1 MTILNLNAKPYQQKF
16 FVSQKRFPC
25 LKAGIGTGKTM
36 WGLLKVFDYCQRYP
50 DSLALITRKEY
61 TDLRDSTIK
70 DFKTYFGIEPN
81 SNKEVYF
88 PNKSIAMFR
97 HGSELNVLKNIN
109 LSIALM
115 EQGEE
120 FDSEEPFDFIRD
132 RLRRSNAPYRQLCVI
147 ANANGHNWIWRRWK
161 AERPNDEYD
170 LTEATTFDN
179 ADNLP
184 VDFIEDIKRMEI
196 ESPNHYRRMV
206 MNDDDCQDIDDLLI
220 NEVMLEKLKGVHNFQ
235 FNNIRLIAC
244 DPSSGGDECPLKVF
258 DNTEEIEQKILHER
272 DTMKIVGEL
281 GVMAGRHKLDT
292 VAIDVI
298 GIGKGVAD
306 RAKETGLKVI
316 EIQSAEKADNEEKF
330 VNRRSEMWW
339 YAMEQIRDQKVA
351 YPQDPETRR
360 QLSSVKYK
368 IVNSN
373 GKIALEPKDQVR
385 KRIGC
390 SPDRA
395 DTWIYG
401 IWAHLKATKQMNY
414 DFMASNKQPLFKGT
428 RSGWGR

>member
-1 MTILNLNAKPYQQKF
+1 MPEFKLKPFQDKF
-16 FVSQKRFPC
+16 IFSKARFPC
-25 LKAGIGTGKTM
+25 FKAGIGTGKTM
-36 WGLLKVFDYCQRYP
+36 CGILRMMRLMDHPGNLGIIVR
-50 DSLALITRKEY
+50 REY
-61 TDLRDSTIK
+61 TDLFDSTIK
-70 DFKTYFGIEPN
+70 DFERYTGYKVSSHKECELPN
-81 SNKEVYF
+81 G
-88 PNKSIAMFR
+88 SIILFR
-97 HGSELNVLKNIN
+97 HGSEINVLKNIN
-109 LSIALM
+109 AGAVFI
-115 EQGEE
+115 EQAEE
-120 FDSEEPFDFIRD
+120 FDNEEQFQFLRD
-132 RLRRSNAPYRQLCVI
+132 RLRRDVPEKSISLT
-147 ANANGHNWIWRRWK
+147 ANSNGHNYLWRLWK

-184 VDFIEDIKRMEI
+184 ADFIEDIKRMEV

-220 NEVMLEKLKGVHNFQ
+220 NEVMLDKLKNVHSFPYKG
-235 FNNIRLIAC
+235 IKLLAC
-244 DPSSGGDECPLKVF
+244 DPSSGGDECPIKVF
-258 DNTEEIEQKILHER
+258 DNTQETEQKILHER

-281 GVMAGRHKLDT
+281 SVMAGRNKT
-292 VAIDVI
+292 ENVAIDVI

-306 RAKETGLKVI
+306 RAREVGLKVI
-316 EIQSAEKADNEEKF
+316 EIQSAEKPDNEEKF

-339 YAMEQIRDQKVA
+339 LAMEAIRDGRVA
-351 YPQDPETRR
+351 YPQDAETRR
-360 QLSSVKYK
+360 QLASVKYK

-401 IWAHLKATKQMNY
+401 IWAHLKADKNSKWDNAVSGRVNY
-414 DFMASNKQPLFKGT
+414 ERKGI
-428 RSGWGR
+428 SGYGR